1 MIRLVIF
8 DLDGV
13 IVDSEVK
20 NKERLYSF
28 LVQHK
33 PDITFADVC
42 RTAGFGNRETRVFVG
57 QMLGMDADEAY
68 GMYTKYKKTY
78 TGISSYGDIVNED
91 AVELLKWLKDNGYL
105 IAVASQSSKYKLKQK
120 LTESGTYEYFD
131 YSVSVEEVSRGKPD
145 PESFLKAAE
154 HFGLNSDECMVI
166 EDSPVGIE
174 AGKRAGMKVI
184 ARDNRILP
192 VDTSKADLR
201 VYDLTEAIEYIKEL
215 S

>member
-1 MIRLVIF
+1 MVRLVIF

-28 LVQHK
+28 LVQHN
-33 PDITFADVC
+33 PSITFQDVC
-42 RTAGFGNRETRVFVG
+42 KTAGFGNSETRTYVG
-57 QMLGMDADEAY
+57 KVLNMDADEAY
-68 GMYTKYKKTY
+68 GMYSQYKKTY
-78 TGISSYGDIVNED
+78 KGISSYGDIVNQD
-91 AVELLKWLKDNGYL
+91 AVELLKWLKENGYL
-105 IAVASQSSKYKLKQK
+105 TAVASQSSRKKLTQK
-120 LTESGTYEYFD
+120 LSESGTEQYFD
-131 YSVSVEEVSRGKPD
+131 LMVSVEDVSRGKPD

-154 HFGLNSDECMVI
+154 HFGLNIGQCIVI

-174 AGKRAGMKVI
+174 TGKRAGMTVI

-201 VYDLTEAIEYIKEL
+201 VYDLTEAIDFIKEHN
-215 S
+215 